1 MNAFDTSEHASA
13 AQTAAKDFVSKGVL
27 KNVITSNIFTEDE
40 VVISFSSDECITES
54 HVGKFLA
61 ARVFQYDDD
70 YIRPDNQVEVFTT
83 IHELALTVPG
93 FDMLVMSQSEE
104 SERPIVDFRYNIYDT
119 EEEAAAVHDVIA
131 PLAANG
137 TFGSVT
143 SLDNLIL
150 TTRGKVVFDYMCA
163 VPEDLPEIIAEDPS
177 AKADASADKIQE
189 DEDPSS
195 DGRVLVTWTIVM
207 ALHFVM
213 VIFHSI

>member
-13 AQTAAKDFVSKGVL
+13 AQTAAKDFVSNGVL
-27 KNVITSNIFTEDE
+27 KNVITPNTFTEDE
-40 VVISFSSDECITES
+40 VVVGFSRDECITES
-54 HVGKFLA
+54 FVGKFLA

-83 IHELALTVPG
+83 INRLALTVPG
-93 FDMLVMSQSEE
+93 YEMLVMSASEE
-104 SERPIVDFRYNIYDT
+104 SERPIVDFRYDIYDT
-119 EEEAAAVHDVIA
+119 QEQAAAVHDVIA

-137 TFGSVT
+137 TFGSVN
-143 SLDNLIL
+143 SLDNLKVTI
-150 TTRGKVVFDYMCA
+150 RGIVAFDYMCA
-163 VPEDLPEIIAEDPS
+163 VPGDLPEIKAEDPS

-195 DGRVLVTWTIVM
+195 DGRVLVTWAIVM
-207 ALHFVM
+207 ALNFAM